1 VTVTGSARKSLVSGL
16 DARAAGTSAASCR
29 PIWRDAAPRPG
40 WSTLVA
46 RLTPTVPARWLVKM
60 TISGIRDPGPL
71 ALTPARLSSDAVKP
85 GGITTAA

>member
-1 VTVTGSARKSLVSGL
+1 
-16 DARAAGTSAASCR
+16 
-29 PIWRDAAPRPG
+29 
-40 WSTLVA
+40 VA